1 MTDLSQSQIR
11 LYDLVAKHSD
21 ISKKQFSAL
30 ISTIMPPANLQSF
43 YLVLEELQETLEV
56 VSEICNL
63 CGYDDF
69 KATNI
74 EPSLGVS
81 KILLQH
87 KATVEEMPLL
97 NRLLPAQRLTPEDD
111 LKGIFETYPLYTIL
125 AHSIKEPP
133 AQNQKYLHLKAQA
146 LLAINIISANN
157 PSQLGKLLTA
167 YRGIRYL
174 SHIKY
179 QSQLEL
185 VPLEP
190 TTPEI
195 FLETTNAG
203 KKNTRLMAARSLI
216 EHSLDGFKKR
226 TRSNINKTITT
237 RKKTSP
243 SNSSET
249 RNRVEHWTGAEIS
262 IRSSLSKEEAKTFE
276 ELGGKSTEFQ
286 YPKDDVPVLAS
297 AERTYNR
304 TTLRELAFIAKQ
316 TSNKIAMRNQFSPF
330 AWHEL
335 NQHDVATLLD
345 FLARDTPEPDLNIQ
359 QLSSKKTILNI
370 MFWCG
375 CSFERAL
382 ALKISAERYPSFN
395 ASESIYGIGGKA
407 PYIRLFTPGPA
418 LQEESK
424 ERRYKQA
431 HPVKY
436 TVNIPLCDMAA
447 RVIKNN
453 LRIEFS
459 SFQIQEVPIFPTDQI
474 DTNSIQSDVRKT
486 LRYLNKK
493 FGTRLTAT
501 NISNHLPYH
510 LSRCPGEDLPSAML
524 FFGRDDE
531 AVTRMHYTLAPI
543 SRLEK
548 NFIEMCSKHLE
559 EIGHKINFSASERVN
574 DEQSAI
580 GTPWCPTSK
589 AIIELAR
596 NLQEDVEIMRPRSS
610 SELKAFYSFHNQYT
624 LYTAQLIAFA
634 TSYRA
639 IRSPTIRCEEIHPKT
654 GFLIIS
660 DKDDDRHYS
669 TRRVWLPNMCFKQ
682 IENYRNHL
690 LAIWDKFGTT
700 SAPFFE
706 LFKKCNGTDFPL
718 ELFFIDYEL
727 LDSEPFRPGL
737 TKKLLN
743 KHYEYELPQNANRH
757 FLKYQLLKRGCE
769 QEIIETFMGHWEI
782 GQEPWSNISNLHP
795 FTFKD
800 RIAPH
805 LESILEE
812 HGWMAVEGFR
822 L

>member
-30 ISTIMPPANLQSF
+30 LSTIMPPPNLQSF
-43 YLVLEELQETLEV
+43 YLALEELPETLEV

-69 KATNI
+69 KADHI
-74 EPSLGVS
+74 DPSLSAS

-87 KATVEEMPLL
+87 KSSVEEMPLL

-125 AHSIKEPP
+125 AHSIKQPP
-133 AQNQKYLHLKAQA
+133 AQNRKYLHLKAQA

-157 PSQLGKLLTA
+157 PAQIGKLLTA

-185 VPLEP
+185 VPLET
-190 TTPEI
+190 TTPQK
-195 FLETTNAG
+195 FLEATNCG
-203 KKNTRLMAARSLI
+203 KKHARLVAVRSLI
-216 EHSLDGFKKR
+216 EHSLEGFKKV
-226 TRSNINKTITT
+226 TSTT
-237 RKKTSP
+237 THEETPKRKKP
-243 SNSSET
+243 SSTSSET
-249 RNRVEHWTGAEIS
+249 HNTVEHWTGTKINTQ
-262 IRSSLSKEEAKTFE
+262 SSLSKEEVKTYE
-276 ELGGKSTEFQ
+276 EFGGKSSEFQ
-286 YPKDDVPVLAS
+286 YPQDAIPVVAS
-297 AERTYNR
+297 SERTYTR
-304 TTLRELAFIAKQ
+304 TTLRELSFIAKQ
-316 TSNKIAMRNQFSPF
+316 TSNKISMRNQFSPF

-335 NQHDVATLLD
+335 NQHDVAKLLD
-345 FLARDTPEPDLNIQ
+345 FLNLETPETDLHIQ
-359 QLSSKKTILNI
+359 QPHQVKIILNI

-375 CSFERAL
+375 CSLERAL
-382 ALKISAERYPSFN
+382 DLKITPERYPSLN
-395 ASESIYGIGGKA
+395 ARECICWIDGEA
-407 PYIRLFTPGPA
+407 PYIRLFTPGPP
-418 LQEESK
+418 LKEESK
-424 ERRYKQA
+424 ERHYKQA

-436 TVNIPLCDMAA
+436 TANIPICDTAA

-459 SFQIQEVPIFPTDQI
+459 PFQIQEVPIFPSDQF
-474 DTNSIQSDVRKT
+474 DANTIQSDVRKT
-486 LRYLNKK
+486 LKYLNKK

-510 LSRCPGEDLPSAML
+510 LSRWPGEDLPSAML

-548 NFIEMCSKHLE
+548 NYIEMCSKHLA
-559 EIGHKINFSASERVN
+559 EIGHEIHFSASVMAN

-589 AIIELAR
+589 AILELAL

-610 SELKAFYSFHNQYT
+610 SELKAFYSFHNRYT

-639 IRSPTIRCEEIHPKT
+639 IRSPSIRCEEIHPNT
-654 GFLIIS
+654 GYLIIS
-660 DKDDDRHYS
+660 DKDDDQYSS
-669 TRRVWLPNMCFKQ
+669 TRKIWLPKMCFQQ

-700 SAPFFE
+700 SEPFFE
-706 LFKKCNGTDFPL
+706 LFKNHKGTNFPV
-718 ELFFIDYEL
+718 ELFFIDYDLME
-727 LDSEPFRPGL
+727 SEPFRPGL
-737 TKKLLN
+737 TKKLLK
-743 KHYEYELPQNANRH
+743 KHYGYELPPNANRH
-757 FLKYQLLKRGCE
+757 FLKYHLLKKGCE
-769 QEIIETFMGHWEI
+769 QEIIEVFLGHSEI
-782 GQEPWSNISNLHP
+782 GQEPWSNISNLHA

-800 RIAPH
+800 RIAPN